1 MNLRQ
6 IEVFHAV
13 YSVGSISGASR
24 LLNVSQPSVS
34 KVIRHAE
41 SRLGFPLFKLV
52 KGRLMATQESHVLFR
67 EVDDLHAR
75 IDTFQRTARNLRSS
89 LAGSIRMGV
98 LPSLALS
105 ITPEVVARFRRRLP
119 GVAFEVSA
127 IHHDRFR
134 DALVSRECDF
144 VVGHHLL
151 PDPEFA
157 SIPLGVGHVG
167 ALFKRGLLPPDEP
180 AVSLRD
186 LRRQDVIG
194 LASGV
199 AIADLVGSDTGPD
212 VVQPAIV
219 VHSVYIAAGMA
230 RHGAG
235 IALVDEFTARG
246 FVDNELEFR
255 PLDPPVTFELKA
267 LHLIEAPLSRLARSF
282 LDLQRLVMRE
292 AIVPAPVAESDP
304 EVAPESGPKSG
315 QA

>member
-52 KGRLMATQESHVLFR
+52 KGRLMATPESHVLFR

-75 IDTFQRTARNLRSS
+75 IDTFQRTARNLKSS
-89 LAGSIRMGV
+89 LAGCLRMGV

-105 ITPEVVARFRRRLP
+105 ITPEAVARFRRRVP
-119 GVAFEVSA
+119 AVSFDVSA

-134 DALVSRECDF
+134 DALVSRDCDF
-144 VVGHHLL
+144 VIGHHLL
-151 PDPEFA
+151 PYPEFA
-157 SIPLGVGHVG
+157 SVPLGLGRVG
-167 ALFKRGLLPPDEP
+167 ALFKRGLLPAGEP
-180 AVSLRD
+180 TISLRD
-186 LRRQDVIG
+186 LRRHEVIG
-194 LASGV
+194 LAPGV
-199 AIADLVGSDTGPD
+199 AIADLLDGEVDPEA
-212 VVQPAIV
+212 VRPAIV

-235 IALVDEFTARG
+235 IALVDEFTARV
-246 FVDNELEFR
+246 FADQELEFR
-255 PLDPPVTFELKA
+255 PLEPAVTFELKA
-267 LHLIEAPLSRLARSF
+267 LHLIERPLSRLARSF
-282 LDLQRLVMRE
+282 LDLQRTVMRE
-292 AIVPAPVAESDP
+292 PVASLAATP
-304 EVAPESGPKSG
+304 EGRDGA
-315 QA
+315 

>member
-52 KGRLMATQESHVLFR
+52 KGRLLATKESHVLFR
-67 EVDDLHAR
+67 EVDELHAR
-75 IDTFQRTARNLRSS
+75 IDTFQRTARNLKSS

-119 GVAFEVSA
+119 GVAFDVSA

-144 VVGHHLL
+144 VIGHHLL

-157 SIPLGVGHVG
+157 SVPLGLGRVG
-167 ALFKRGLLPPDEP
+167 ALMKRCLLPTAD
-180 AVSLRD
+180 ATISLAD
-186 LRRQDVIG
+186 LRGQDLIG
-194 LASGV
+194 LAPSV
-199 AIADLVGSDTGPD
+199 AIADLVNPQLWSDDDIEATKPS
-212 VVQPAIV
+212 IF
-219 VHSVYIAAGMA
+219 VHSVYIAAGLA

-246 FVDNELEFR
+246 FVGDGLEFR
-255 PLDPPVTFELKA
+255 PLAPAVTFELKA
-267 LHLIEAPLSRLARSF
+267 LHLIEQPLSRLSRSF
-282 LDLQRLVMRE
+282 LDLQRIVMHE
-292 AIVPAPVAESDP
+292 TIDAPDADIDP
-304 EVAPESGPKSG
+304 
-315 QA
+315 

>member
-67 EVDDLHAR
+67 EVDELHAR
-75 IDTFQRTARNLRSS
+75 IDTFQRTARNLKSS

-119 GVAFEVSA
+119 DVAFDVSA

-144 VVGHHLL
+144 VIGHHLL
-151 PDPEFA
+151 PHPEFA
-157 SIPLGVGHVG
+157 SIPLGLGQVG
-167 ALFKRGLLPPDEP
+167 ALFKRGLLPPSEP
-180 AVSLRD
+180 TISLRE
-186 LRRQDVIG
+186 LQRQDVIG
-194 LASGV
+194 LSSSV
-199 AIADLVGSDTGPD
+199 AIADLVRPETGLEA
-212 VVQPAIV
+212 VQPAIV

-267 LHLIEAPLSRLARSF
+267 LHLIEQPLSRLARSF
-282 LDLQRLVMRE
+282 LDLHRLVMRE
-292 AIVPAPVAESDP
+292 SINKVPPQPDDEAQP
-304 EVAPESGPKSG
+304 
-315 QA
+315 

>member
-52 KGRLMATQESHVLFR
+52 KGRLMATEESHVLFR

-75 IDTFQRTARNLRSS
+75 IDTFQRTARNLKSTLS
-89 LAGSIRMGV
+89 GSIRMGV

-105 ITPEVVARFRRRLP
+105 LTPEVVSRFRRRLP
-119 GVAFEVSA
+119 SVSFEVSA

-134 DALVSRECDF
+134 DALISRDCDF
-144 VVGHHLL
+144 VIGHDLS
-151 PDPEFA
+151 PAPEIA
-157 SIPLGVGHVG
+157 RVPLGVGRVG
-167 ALFKRGLLPPDEP
+167 ALFKRGLLPAEGTTI
-180 AVSLRD
+180 SLRE

-194 LASGV
+194 LAPGV
-199 AIADLVGSDTGPD
+199 AIAGLIDPELGSPA
-212 VVQPAIV
+212 VKPAILV
-219 VHSVYIAAGMA
+219 RSVYIAAGMA

-235 IALVDEFTARG
+235 VALVDEFTARG
-246 FVDNELEFR
+246 FVGNDLEFR
-255 PLDPPVTFELKA
+255 VLDPAVTFELKA
-267 LHLIEAPLSRLARSF
+267 LHLMEAPLSRLARSF
-282 LDLQRLVMRE
+282 LDLQKIVMRE
-292 AIVPAPVAESDP
+292 AVPPAVDE
-304 EVAPESGPKSG
+304 
-315 QA
+315 